1 MLSQTILS
9 VTVARTGVRIE
20 AETDINDRDRK
31 MEEQIT
37 NSAGSG
43 AEPRYV
49 GFWAR
54 FLAMF
59 IDNLWVTLVLV
70 IVLVAVFGQDI
81 MAVATMTPDG
91 SAEMVGAGAQGAAG
105 SLLVQLLLPAAL
117 IVGFWVWKSATPGKM
132 IVSAEIVDAKTL
144 GKPST
149 GQLIVRYVGYFISAF
164 VLGLGFLWVA
174 FDKRKQGWHDKIA
187 GTLVVKR

>member
-1 MLSQTILS
+1 
-9 VTVARTGVRIE
+9 
-20 AETDINDRDRK
+20 

-37 NSAGSG
+37 NGASSA

-59 IDNLWVTLVLV
+59 IDNIWVTIVMVLVLM
-70 IVLVAVFGQDI
+70 AVFGQDFMAMMAMPPDASPEAMG
-81 MAVATMTPDG
+81 MAV
-91 SAEMVGAGAQGAAG
+91 QGAAG
-105 SLLVQLLLPAAL
+105 SLLTQMLLPAAL
-117 IVGFWVWKSATPGKM
+117 IVGFWVWKAATPGKM
-132 IVSAEIVDAKTL
+132 VISAKIVDAKTL

-149 GQLIVRYVGYFISAF
+149 GQLIVRYIGYFISAF
-164 VLGLGFLWVA
+164 VFGLGFLWVA

-187 GTLVVKR
+187 GTLVIKT

>member
-1 MLSQTILS
+1 
-9 VTVARTGVRIE
+9 
-20 AETDINDRDRK
+20 

-37 NSAGSG
+37 NSASSA

-59 IDNLWVTLVLV
+59 IDNIWVTIVMVLVLM
-70 IVLVAVFGQDI
+70 AVFGQDFMAMMAMPPDASPEAI
-81 MAVATMTPDG
+81 GMAV
-91 SAEMVGAGAQGAAG
+91 QGAAG
-105 SLLVQLLLPAAL
+105 SLLTQMLLPAAL
-117 IVGFWVWKSATPGKM
+117 IVGFWVWKAATPGKM
-132 IVSAEIVDAKTL
+132 VISAKIVDAKTL

-149 GQLIVRYVGYFISAF
+149 GQLIVRYIGYFISAF
-164 VLGLGFLWVA
+164 VFGLGFLWVA

-187 GTLVVKR
+187 GTLVIKT

>member
-1 MLSQTILS
+1 
-9 VTVARTGVRIE
+9 
-20 AETDINDRDRK
+20 

-37 NSAGSG
+37 NSASSA

-59 IDNLWVTLVLV
+59 IDNIWVTIVMVLVLM
-70 IVLVAVFGQDI
+70 AVFGQDFMAMMAMPPDASPEAI
-81 MAVATMTPDG
+81 GMAV
-91 SAEMVGAGAQGAAG
+91 QGAAG
-105 SLLVQLLLPAAL
+105 SLLTQMLLPAAL
-117 IVGFWVWKSATPGKM
+117 IVGFWVWKAATPGKM
-132 IVSAEIVDAKTL
+132 VISAKIVDAKTL

-149 GQLIVRYVGYFISAF
+149 GQLIVRYIGYFISAF
-164 VLGLGFLWVA
+164 VFGLGFLWVA

-187 GTLVVKR
+187 GTLVVKK